1 MEGSISMK
9 LEVNASANDIWK
21 AYGSLELP
29 KIIMDTFPDK
39 YSGLKVLK
47 GDGHSGTV
55 VEVYF
60 APGVPGPTWYREEY
74 VVVDDVKRYKL
85 AKMLEGGVLEQ
96 GFKSYET
103 TLTAIEVEGK
113 PNVCF
118 MTGAVDYVLDDIDS
132 GLQVLSG
139 SIGVFYQIMR
149 AVADYVIKQ
158 QNDTATN

>member
-9 LEVNASANDIWK
+9 LEVNASASEIWK
-21 AYGSLELP
+21 AYGSLQLP

-39 YSGLKVLK
+39 YSELKVLK

-60 APGVPGPTWYREEY
+60 APGMCAGADMVQ
-74 VVVDDVKRYKL
+74 
-85 AKMLEGGVLEQ
+85 GGVRGGGRCETIQ
-96 GFKSYET
+96 VSEDAEGRGFGAGVQK
-103 TLTAIEVEGK
+103 LRDDIDCDRGGK
-113 PNVCF
+113 PNTCI
-118 MTGAVDYVLDDIDS
+118 MTGTVDYVLDDIDS

-139 SIGVFYQIMR
+139 AIGAFYQIMK

-158 QNDTATN
+158 QEDTTTN

>member
-9 LEVNASANDIWK
+9 LEVNASASEIWK
-21 AYGSLELP
+21 AYGSLQLP

-39 YSGLKVLK
+39 YSELKVLK

-85 AKMLEGGVLEQ
+85 AKMLKGGVLEQ

-103 TLTAIEVEGK
+103 ILTAIEGEK
-113 PNVCF
+113 SNTCI
-118 MTGAVDYVLDDIDS
+118 MTGTVDYVLDDIDS

-139 SIGVFYQIMR
+139 AIGAFYQIMK

-158 QNDTATN
+158 QEDTTTN